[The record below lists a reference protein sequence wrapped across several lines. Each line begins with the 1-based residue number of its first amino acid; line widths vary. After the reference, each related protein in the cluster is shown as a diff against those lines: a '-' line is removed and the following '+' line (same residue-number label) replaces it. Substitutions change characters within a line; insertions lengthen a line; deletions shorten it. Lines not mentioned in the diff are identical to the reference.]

1 MTTTSNTKI
10 FQFINRGDITRYEIN
25 PEELG
30 IPLSNLG
37 SLKGGSPEENAQ
49 TILRILRNEKGPK
62 RDIVILNA
70 AAGILISGKC
80 ESLKEGVSIAKES
93 LDSGSAYEILMKMQS

>member
-1 MTTTSNTKI
+1 MI

-37 SLKGGSPEENAQ
+37 NLKGGSPEENGQ

-62 RDIVILNA
+62 RDIVLLNA
-70 AAGILISGKC
+70 AAGIMVGGKAT
-80 ESLKEGVSIAKES
+80 SLKEGYSLAEES
-93 LDSGSAYEILMKMQS
+93 VDSLSALNVLKGIQK